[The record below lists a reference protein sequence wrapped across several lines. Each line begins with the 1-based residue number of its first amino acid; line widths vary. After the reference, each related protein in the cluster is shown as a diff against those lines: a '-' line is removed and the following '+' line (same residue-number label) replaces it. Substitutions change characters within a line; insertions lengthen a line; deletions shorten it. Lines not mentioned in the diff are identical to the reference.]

1 MNLREN
7 LIIIIYNLKE
17 INRENINK
25 TRVNFRDKI
34 KLNIDTMIKETFQNN
49 KDMYKEDEFV
59 ISK

>member
-17 INRENINK
+17 INRENMNK

-34 KLNIDTMIKETFQNN
+34 KLSIDTMIKETFQNN
-49 KDMYKEDEFV
+49 KDLYKEDEFV
-59 ISK
+59 IST

>member
-17 INRENINK
+17 INRENMNK

-49 KDMYKEDEFV
+49 KDLYKEDEFV
-59 ISK
+59 IST

>member
-7 LIIIIYNLKE
+7 FIIIIYNLKE